1 MLKEMDLRELKTEFN
16 LQIKGIIQVGSFLA
30 KEYPILKNLGVND
43 FIFLEANPNI
53 ISELK
58 SNIDPECLVFN
69 ELVADEDEKE
79 YTFQI
84 ANHGQSSS
92 MLNFDKH
99 KDYHPEFSTVVDTV
113 NLKSIKLDTLITRES
128 INMEKYNCLMVDV
141 QGAEIHVLKG
151 FEKNLDYIDYI
162 HAELN
167 YDSMYEGCC
176 LEPVFTEYLH
186 SKGFN
191 LVKSFNTGLG
201 WGDGLYI
208 RQNA

>member
-1 MLKEMDLRELKTEFN
+1 MDLQDLKSEFN
-16 LQIKGIIQVGSFLA
+16 LQIEGIIQVGSFLA
-30 KEYPILKNLGVND
+30 KEYAILKNLGVSN

-53 ISELK
+53 ITELK
-58 SNIDPECLVFN
+58 QNIGPECLVYN
-69 ELVADEDEKE
+69 ELVADTDGQE

-99 KDYHPEFSTVVDTV
+99 KEYHPDFSTVVDTV
-113 NLKSIKLDTLITRES
+113 NLKSIKLDTLITRER
-128 INMEKYNCLMVDV
+128 INMKNYNCLMVDV
-141 QGAEIHVLKG
+141 QGAEIHVLRG
-151 FEKNLDYIDYI
+151 FEQHLKYIDYI

-176 LEPVFTEYLH
+176 LEPEFTNYLQGR
-186 SKGFN
+186 GFK
-191 LVKSFNTGLG
+191 LVKSFDTGLG

-208 RQNA
+208 RENG

>member
-1 MLKEMDLRELKTEFN
+1 MDLRELRTEFD
-16 LQIKGIIQVGSFLA
+16 LQITGIIQVGSFLA
-30 KEYPILKNLGVND
+30 KEYPLLKSIGVDN

-58 SNIDPECLVFN
+58 DNIGPECLVYN
-69 ELVADEDEKE
+69 ELVADTDGEE
-79 YTFQI
+79 YVFQI

-92 MLNFDKH
+92 MLKFDKH
-99 KDYHPEFSTVVDTV
+99 KEYHPEFSTVVDTI
-113 NLKSIKLDTLITRES
+113 NLKSVKLDTLIDREH
-128 INMEKYNCLMVDV
+128 IDMNKYNCLMVDV

-151 FEKNLDYIDYI
+151 FEYYLKDIDYI

-176 LEPVFTEYLH
+176 LEPEFTKYLQE
-186 SKGFN
+186 KGFR
-191 LVKSFNTGLG
+191 LVRSFNTGLG

-208 RQNA
+208 RENE